1 MYDIKNKKIYFKT
14 AQYRQVKSV
23 AFSSFD
29 FSCKAG
35 SRLFNINQ
43 AMTGAIDTYMKPFV
57 ETINRD
63 ILQQAIEESKSRV
76 EVNDTTKE
84 AALAYVKSIKC
95 K

>member
-1 MYDIKNKKIYFKT
+1 
-14 AQYRQVKSV
+14 
-23 AFSSFD
+23 
-29 FSCKAG
+29 
-35 SRLFNINQ
+35 
-43 AMTGAIDTYMKPFV
+43 MTGAIDTYMKPFV